1 MSLAIL
7 SPISGPPTHNVTID
21 FGSPFFSKIFYI
33 ILTVAIA
40 IKGVVGAGFHK
51 VIFPPIIDNAK
62 FHPKTAFGKLKAVI
76 TPTIPNGF
84 HYSIM
89 K

>member
-1 MSLAIL
+1 
-7 SPISGPPTHNVTID
+7 
-21 FGSPFFSKIFYI
+21 
-33 ILTVAIA
+33 VAIA
-40 IKGVVGAGFHK
+40 INGVVGAGFHK
-51 VIFPPIIDNAK
+51 VIFPPIIDKAK

-76 TPTIPNGF
+76 TPTTPNGF